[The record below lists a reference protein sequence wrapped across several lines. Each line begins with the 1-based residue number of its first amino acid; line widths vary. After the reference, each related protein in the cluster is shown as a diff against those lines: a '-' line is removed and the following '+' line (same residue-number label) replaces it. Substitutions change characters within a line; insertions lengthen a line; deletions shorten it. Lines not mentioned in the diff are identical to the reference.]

1 MNNESAN
8 SEATVDETPF
18 LPQKRGSVQFLIRRQ
33 VQEFC
38 GACKVRY
45 IQKRGRYQ
53 VRQSLAKLFERL

>member
-45 IQKRGRYQ
+45 IQK
-53 VRQSLAKLFERL
+53 